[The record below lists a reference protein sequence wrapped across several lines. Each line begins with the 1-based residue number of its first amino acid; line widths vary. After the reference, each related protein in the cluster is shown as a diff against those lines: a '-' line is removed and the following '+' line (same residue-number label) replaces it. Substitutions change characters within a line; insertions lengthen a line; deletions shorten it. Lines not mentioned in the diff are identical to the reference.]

1 VKDPDRGACN
11 DIRTGGGLIPDNDRA
26 KRKRGLCF
34 VRLPKGFDGIF
45 ERHTFA
51 RVFDGVRA
59 SSAIA
64 TASKHNTREEK
75 MN

>member
-1 VKDPDRGACN
+1 MKDPGRRARD
-11 DIRTGGGLIPDNDRA
+11 DIRPRGGLIPDDDRA
-26 KRKRGLCF
+26 KSKRSLCF

-45 ERHTFA
+45 KRHTFA
-51 RVFDGVRA
+51 RVFDCVRA